1 MKKIKIIFFGS
12 KIYSSP
18 ILKILKKD
26 KKIEIIRII
35 EDKNSLT
42 RLKSLKE
49 QPDVAI
55 LAAFGA
61 ILPKEILNLPQKGIL
76 NIHPSLLPQYRG
88 PSPAQTAILNGDK
101 QAGVT
106 IIKMDKEIDHGPI
119 LAQTKEEIKGD
130 DTAQS
135 LYLRLFIIGTEILTT
150 ILPAYIEDKI
160 EVRQQDH
167 TQATYTKKLSRNDGK
182 IDWKKPNQYLE
193 RFIRAM
199 FPWPG
204 AWTDIKIN
212 GQTKRLKVLKAHLE
226 KNKFLIDQ
234 VQLEGKNPVTFKQFQ
249 EGYPQVKIIK

>member
-12 KIYSSP
+12 KFYSSP

-42 RLKSLKE
+42 GFKSLKE

-88 PSPAQTAILNGDK
+88 PSPVQTAILNGDK
-101 QAGVT
+101 QVGVT
-106 IIKMDKEIDHGPI
+106 IIKMDEEIDHGPI
-119 LAQTKEEIKGD
+119 LTQTKEEIKGD

-135 LYLRLFIIGTEILTT
+135 LYLRLFTIGAEILTT

-160 EVRQQDH
+160 ELRQQDH
-167 TQATYTKKLSRNDGK
+167 SQATYTKKLTRNDGK
-182 IDWKKPNQYLE
+182 IDWKQSNQYLE

-199 FPWPG
+199 FPWPE
-204 AWTDIKIN
+204 AWTDIKIDN
-212 GQTKRLKVLKAHLE
+212 QKKKLKITKAHLE
-226 KNKFLIDQ
+226 NKKLILDQ
-234 VQLEGKNPVTFKQFQ
+234 VQLEGKNLVSFKQFK
-249 EGYPQVKIIK
+249 EGYPQAKIIK